1 MRKAQQLGRYQLL
14 DRIAFGGMAEIYRA
28 KTFDRSGRP
37 HLVAVKRVL
46 DHLTSDGEF
55 IQMLV
60 DEAKV
65 TASLRHENIARLY
78 EFSHTEDDEYFIAM
92 EWVDGKDVRSILER
106 HRHRKQPLPPEHC
119 AWVVMEVAN
128 ALDAAHRQKDGRGQ
142 ALQIVHRDVS
152 PSNML
157 CSYAGEV
164 KLCDFGIA
172 KATTS
177 RVQTRTGVIKG
188 KVKYMSPEQA
198 LGRKLDHRSDLFS
211 LGTVLY
217 EMLTLEA
224 PFAAPTEVELIFAV
238 RDAHKRDARTV
249 VRTIPAEINAI
260 VDKAMTKSRS
270 QRFQSGKE
278 MAQALRRFLDDYK
291 PGYRRSHFARFMRQ
305 EFAEEIEKELR
316 LLEEFVIEDADPHK
330 FGENLIADALG
341 PDALYKEFT
350 AGTGVA
356 AAEDVPQRPLSKA
369 TLHVEETRIL
379 NMVGP
384 DVHAQ
389 ETRIFQVQARPDA
402 SHPGRGAPLD
412 FEEELE
418 LEPSL
423 LPPLPPLPPP
433 KSASVH
439 LRPTQAFEQPLV
451 SQIHSLETQ
460 ILRLPELGR
469 AKPVATTA
477 PKGHPND
484 GHASAK
490 VYVDPSIEE
499 EEDTTSV
506 PLKDSDLEEQ

>member
-1 MRKAQQLGRYQLL
+1 MQKAQQLGRYQLL

-37 HLVAVKRVL
+37 HMVAVKRVL

-128 ALDAAHRQKDGRGQ
+128 ALDAAHRQKDAQGQ

-249 VRTIPAEINAI
+249 VRTIPAEINAV

-270 QRFQSGKE
+270 QRYQSGKE
-278 MAQALRRFLDDYK
+278 MAHDLRRFLDDYK

-316 LLEEFVIEDADPHK
+316 LLEDFVIEDVDVNK

-356 AAEDVPQRPLSKA
+356 APEDVQDTERPISKA
-369 TLHVEETRIL
+369 NLHVEETRIL
-379 NMVGP
+379 HVIGP

-389 ETRIFQVQARPDA
+389 ETRIFQVQSDGRPARA
-402 SHPGRGAPLD
+402 SRPGPSD
-412 FEEELE
+412 FDEELE

-423 LPPLPPLPPP
+423 LPPLPPLPAP
-433 KSASVH
+433 ASVH

-460 ILRLPELGR
+460 ILRLPELAR
-469 AKPVATTA
+469 KPTSNG
-477 PKGHPND
+477 PKGHPKAND